1 MEETLVAYSMLQHGK
16 TYEQTSRGIKRALD
30 PVIAGG
36 ILVQD
41 AVTLRISLAYVGP
54 NMGSRQ
60 PPAVLPPNPPKS
72 TPAFEGGDDPEPD
85 L

>member
-1 MEETLVAYSMLQHGK
+1 MEETLIAYSMLQHGK
-16 TYEQTSRGIKRALD
+16 IYEQASSGIRRALV

-60 PPAVLPPNPPKS
+60 PPAVLPPNPPPS
-72 TPAFEGGDDPEPD
+72 PPGSEGGDDSEPD

>member
-16 TYEQTSRGIKRALD
+16 TYEQASSGIRRALV
-30 PVIAGG
+30 PKIAGG

-54 NMGSRQ
+54 SMGSRQ
-60 PPAVLPPNPPKS
+60 PTIVLPQNPPPS
-72 TPAFEGGDDPEPD
+72 TPGSEGGDDPEPD